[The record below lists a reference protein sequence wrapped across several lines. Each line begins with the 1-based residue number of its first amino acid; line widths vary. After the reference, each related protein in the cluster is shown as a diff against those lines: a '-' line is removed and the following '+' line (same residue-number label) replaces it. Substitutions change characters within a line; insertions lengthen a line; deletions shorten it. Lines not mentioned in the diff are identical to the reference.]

1 MVIPQT
7 RPLILLGSGYTGEA
21 LLTAAAAAGFTPVPT
36 SRTPGAR
43 TTADGTPWVRFDL
56 RDESTWVNLP
66 AVPRYAWLFPAAP
79 LEQVRRFT
87 ERIDLRSRRVVVVG
101 TTSSYLPGKT
111 GERGG
116 ERAPTGPGG
125 NATDGMNEGMEP
137 GRGAQAVA
145 QVDEDNPLD
154 MTSDRVQGEEY
165 LRSIGATVLRA
176 SGIYGPALGPHP
188 ARNPLSWLRRGM
200 IASADSWVNLVHV
213 SDLAAAILEAM
224 NRDLTGEQLIV
235 SDGTPRRW
243 GDIGDWAARNGLLTE
258 SRYSGAGKRLSKWV
272 SNARLNSRL
281 GPVLTHTD
289 LFRELA
295 QIEGSQGQDHGSRES
310 ERNR

>member
-36 SRTPGAR
+36 SRTPGGR
-43 TTADGTPWVRFDL
+43 TTADGTPWIRFDL

-66 AVPRYAWLFPAAP
+66 PALHCAWLFPAVP
-79 LEQVRRFT
+79 LEQVRKFAERF
-87 ERIDLRSRRVVVVG
+87 DFHSRRVAVVG

-116 ERAPTGPGG
+116 ERVPTGPGG
-125 NATDGMNEGMEP
+125 NAKDGMNGGMEP
-137 GRGAQAVA
+137 GRGAEAVA
-145 QVDEDNPLD
+145 QVDEDNALD

-213 SDLAAAILEAM
+213 SDLAAAILEAL
-224 NRDLTGEQLIV
+224 NRNLRGEQLIV

-243 GDIGDWAARNGLLTE
+243 GDIADWAVRKGLVE
-258 SRYSGAGKRLSKWV
+258 EVRYAETGGRPSKRL
-272 SNARLNSRL
+272 SNARLISRA
-281 GPVLTHTD
+281 GHVIAHPD
-289 LFRELA
+289 LFAELQA
-295 QIEGSQGQDHGSRES
+295 IEGRGASGGR
-310 ERNR
+310 